1 MHIKIYQIDREKDK
15 KHVKFNDLKRTTEL
29 SGEVNPAIYK
39 TVFDGEVGC
48 KSWGGIFTLFNCPDT
63 PFTHQGHSLS
73 VSDVVEVTA
82 SPVLVGRVKF
92 FAAEDIYQIV
102 NYTDINEYNRDI
114 YATRKNGRR
123 IEATLLKGKNIP
135 AINPGTYFCD
145 LQDFK
150 RIDFDT
156 TLVSPME
163 GTRMLVIE
171 PHKVP
176 YEAIIKDDF
185 RAIQRVVGG
194 TFECIYP
201 FIDNAFMF
209 VNDEAKLI
217 GLEGNRMVNGD
228 IIAGNILIAGDDGRG
243 NTIDLTDEQ
252 IEKYKKKFAADET
265 YTQDEV
271 QGSAYMFFIGF

>member
-1 MHIKIYQIDREKDK
+1 MHIKIYQIDMDKDIN
-15 KHVKFNDLKRTTEL
+15 HVGFLDLKRTVEI
-29 SGEVNPAIYK
+29 SGIVNPAIYK
-39 TVFDGEVGC
+39 TVFEGEVDC
-48 KSWGGIFTLFNCPDT
+48 KSWGEIFTLFNGSDT
-63 PFTHQGHSLS
+63 PITHQGRSLS
-73 VSDVVEVTA
+73 VSDVVEIID
-82 SPVLVGRVKF
+82 SPVLVGKIKF
-92 FAAEDIYQIV
+92 FAADDIYQVV

-114 YATRKNGRR
+114 YAARKNGRR

-150 RIDFDT
+150 KIDFNT
-156 TLVSPME
+156 TCVSLIE

-201 FIDNAFMF
+201 FRDNAFMF

-243 NTIDLTDEQ
+243 ETIDLTDEQ